1 MFALTLCGRS
11 AYHLFYVLISEIEFN
26 MNLIHEHIRMWDPY
40 THIWKVDKDE
50 FMVKYREE
58 RHAAAEF
65 DTLIISYSDLAN
77 TVQIQE
83 TVNQVHNYITNK
95 KMKLSKLYTDTK
107 SMVLFIYYLKISK
120 CLFFSF

>member
-11 AYHLFYVLISEIEFN
+11 AYHLFYVLILEIEFN

-83 TVNQVHNYITNK
+83 TVNQVGTYITNK